1 MRPVC
6 LIETIHIGKIFFGY
20 FSAIK
25 FLEKNG
31 FFVNIFIDIE
41 IFINR

>member
-1 MRPVC
+1 MFNRNY
-6 LIETIHIGKIFFGY
+6 TYRKIFFFGY